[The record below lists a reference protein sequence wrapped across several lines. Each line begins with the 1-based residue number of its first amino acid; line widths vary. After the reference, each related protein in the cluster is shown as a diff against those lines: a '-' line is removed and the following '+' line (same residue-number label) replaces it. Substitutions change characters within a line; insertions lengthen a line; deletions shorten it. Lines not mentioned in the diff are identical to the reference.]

1 MTTTALTGGFAV
13 CQSRLGAKIHDPKD
27 PGADLGP
34 MFREV
39 VGTLLGMAK
48 DNANRWLEISGS
60 HEVPAYGF
68 ERSPIRRPWRS
79 TRCVC

>member
-34 MFREV
+34 MFRQV
-39 VGTLLGMAK
+39 VGTLLDMAK
-48 DNANRWLEISGS
+48 EQRHPLAGDIRQPRRAG
-60 HEVPAYGF
+60 YGF
-68 ERSPIRRPWRS
+68 ERYADPRPWRS
-79 TRCVC
+79 TRCAC